1 MFQNM
6 GPAPSGRS
14 GHAMATHGS
23 RVLVLGGESYTSGRT
38 DDPSLVHVLDTSTSA
53 TEARSKRLELT
64 HRVSQPRSSTR
75 PTRARQPNSSSNSP
89 IPRLLRRFNLKGALR
104 DPRHHRLCLRRRN
117 TFRHLSGPRP
127 LRLSGASRRF
137 LSRCRRRT
145 ERRRMPGTVLLPQQ
159 ALSATAITNDADS
172 SHRSER
178 WPLSPLLRTVRR
190 QPAVQRRSRHLH
202 PPPSCLSA
210 PRLNRTRLERERNR
224 QRDQRVRMTQ
234 TRSAPRR
241 LRRLPARPSVAPSL
255 PRVGLARPRSPVTT
269 SMLDSGK
276 PAVARNRNS
285 NLLWTRSTIAV
296 RPRHRLLLRRPR
308 HRSHLRTSTKG
319 WKSSKVKRRGFSSKS
334 SA

>member
-1 MFQNM
+1 M
-6 GPAPSGRS
+6 PWRRTAPGCWSSVAKVTR
-14 GHAMATHGS
+14 AD
-23 RVLVLGGESYTSGRT
+23 GRT
-38 DDPSLVHVLDTSTSA
+38 THHWCMCLTPVRPRQSFAHDP
-53 TEARSKRLELT
+53 KRLELT

-89 IPRLLRRFNLKGALR
+89 IPRLLRRFNLQGALR
-104 DPRHHRLCLRRRN
+104 DLHHHRLCLRRRN

-145 ERRRMPGTVLLPQQ
+145 ERRGMPGTVLLPQQ
-159 ALSATAITNDADS
+159 ALYATATTNDADS

-210 PRLNRTRLERERNR
+210 PQLNRTRLERERNR
-224 QRDQRVRMTQ
+224 QRDQHVRTMQ

-241 LRRLPARPSVAPSL
+241 LQRLPARRLVVPTL
-255 PRVGLARPRSPVTT
+255 PRVELARLHSPVTT
-269 SMLDSGK
+269 SMLVSGK

-285 NLLWTRSTIAV
+285 NRLLTRFTIAV
-296 RPRHRLLLRRPR
+296 RPRQRLLLRRPR
-308 HRSHLRTSTKG
+308 PRLHLRTSTRG
-319 WKSSKVKRRGFSSKS
+319 WKNSKAKRRGFSSKW